1 MPLRSRELAGG
12 ATTALKTVGLAD
24 RRKQRKISYGAQTQR
39 ALRDAGLRVTR
50 QRIALA
56 ELLDQSGRRRVTAE
70 ALYSDALNTRC
81 GVSRATVS
89 HTLRQLEQAGVLKRV
104 AVPGSKKAWF
114 VVERPITGHECPK
127 GMSRRFKAAALSP
140 KNSS

>member
-1 MPLRSRELAGG
+1 MHLRSRELAGG
-12 ATTALKTVGLAD
+12 ATTTLKTVGFAD
-24 RRKQRKISYGAQTQR
+24 RRRQRKTSYGAQIQR

-70 ALYSDALNTRC
+70 ALYSDVLKVRR

-104 AVPGSKKAWF
+104 AIPGSKKAWF
-114 VVERPITGHECPK
+114 VVERPITAREHARHEI
-127 GMSRRFKAAALSP
+127 GRFKAG
-140 KNSS
+140 